1 MVVNPL
7 DSPLGAIQV
16 LAVGVLAVAAN
27 RKRLLNASGA
37 FAAFVLG
44 TTIIVTTNIF
54 WLLLLMS
61 LLVLAGIATR
71 TRYEEKAAR
80 GTGEAR
86 EGVRRTRNVLANGLV
101 PTLIALAQDP
111 IDAWLGAGASSLL
124 FVGSVAAAAADTFAS
139 EFGGLS
145 EKTVL
150 ITTGKPVPPGTD
162 GGVSLAGQIAAL
174 AGSLLVAA
182 IGIVLLSLSFT
193 WSAPPGGVPLTVTS
207 LAAATAAGFI
217 GCQMDSLLGALFEV
231 RGILT
236 KEEVNF
242 LGIASGSFAVA
253 AWLAVVGGL

>member
-1 MVVNPL
+1 MALNPL

-16 LAVGVLAVAAN
+16 LAVGLLAVAAN

-61 LLVLAGIATR
+61 LLVLAGVATR
-71 TRYEEKAAR
+71 AKYEEKAAR

-101 PTLIALAQDP
+101 PTLVALVHQP

-145 EKTVL
+145 ERTIL

-162 GGVSLAGQIAAL
+162 GGISFAGQIAAL
-174 AGSLLVAA
+174 VGSLLVAA
-182 IGIVLLSLSFT
+182 IGIVMLSLSFT
-193 WSAPPGGVPLTVTS
+193 WSAPPRGVPLTVSS
-207 LAAATAAGFI
+207 LVAATLAGFV

-231 RGILT
+231 RGVLT

-242 LGIASGSFAVA
+242 LGIASGSVFVA
-253 AWLAVVGGL
+253 GWLSVVGL

>member
-16 LAVGVLAVAAN
+16 LAVGVLAIAAN

-37 FAAFVLG
+37 FAAFILG
-44 TTIIVTTNIF
+44 TTIVVTTNVF

-61 LLVLAGIATR
+61 LLVLAGFATR
-71 TRYEEKAAR
+71 ARYEEKVAR

-101 PTLIALAQDP
+101 PTLVALVNNP

-145 EKTVL
+145 RRTVL
-150 ITTGKPVPPGTD
+150 ITTGKRVPPGTD
-162 GGVSLAGQIAAL
+162 GGISLAGQVAAL
-174 AGSLLVAA
+174 VGGLIVSA

-193 WSAPPGGVPLTVTS
+193 WSAPPQGVPLTAGS
-207 LAAATAAGFI
+207 LLAATVAGFL
-217 GCQMDSLLGALFEV
+217 GCQVDSLLGALFEV
-231 RGILT
+231 RGLLT

-242 LGIASGSFAVA
+242 LGIASGSFVVA
-253 AWLAVVGGL
+253 AWLTVAGGV